1 MNIDFV
7 KDSYRFNARSSA
19 IIYNKGKTKV
29 LLFKVG
35 DDRDFYMLPGG
46 RIKHF
51 ESSKEA
57 VIREIKEEL
66 GWLLEYDF
74 FCIQENF
81 LEAKG
86 MKITQYNFCYKAI
99 YDGKISN
106 EPIKCH
112 DNEYQ
117 SFKWVSLKELDN
129 YKILPKS
136 NKDLILENTNPFHII
151 ERT

>member
-7 KDSYRFNARSSA
+7 NEKYRFNARSSA
-19 IIYNKGKTKV
+19 IIYNTDKTKV
-29 LLFKVG
+29 LLFNVG

-46 RIKHF
+46 RIMHF
-51 ESSKEA
+51 ENSKDA
-57 VIREIKEEL
+57 IKRKIKEEL
-66 GWLLEYDF
+66 GWLLE
-74 FCIQENF
+74 
-81 LEAKG
+81 
-86 MKITQYNFCYKAI
+86 YNFCYKAI

-136 NKDLILENTNPFHII
+136 NKDLILENTNLFHII

>member
-7 KDSYRFNARSSA
+7 NEKYRFNARSSA
-19 IIYNKGKTKV
+19 IIYNTDKTKV

-46 RIKHF
+46 RIEHF
-51 ESSKEA
+51 ESSKDA
-57 VIREIKEEL
+57 IKREIKEEL

-74 FCIQENF
+74 CCIQENF

-86 MKITQYNFCYKAI
+86 KKITQYNFCYKTT
-99 YDGKISN
+99 YNGQISS

-117 SFKWVSLKELDN
+117 SFKLVSLKELDN

-136 NKDLILENTNPFHII
+136 NKDLILENTNLFHII